1 MDQFLDGKV
10 AVVTGAG
17 HGIGRGHAL
26 ELARRGARVVVND
39 IGAAVD
45 GTGTGRDADLTVD
58 LITSR
63 GGIAVAD
70 YGDVGDEVAAEAMIS
85 RAVDEFGRLDI
96 VVNNAGAAVMLD
108 HHDLDG
114 LTDDMWRRMLDL
126 NLMSAWYL
134 SRAAVPALSVA
145 GGSIVNIS
153 SLAGVHPTGSGSSIA
168 YAVAKAAVN
177 HLTVLLANTLGPD
190 GIRVN
195 AIAVGPIETPM
206 WGLEGDQIRGALR
219 HRTLLGRPGTPAE
232 LAQACLML
240 AAPGYTT
247 AQVLVVDGGMQ
258 FRVPR

>member
-1 MDQFLDGKV
+1 
-10 AVVTGAG
+10 
-17 HGIGRGHAL
+17 
-26 ELARRGARVVVND
+26 
-39 IGAAVD
+39 
-45 GTGTGRDADLTVD
+45 
-58 LITSR
+58 
-63 GGIAVAD
+63 
-70 YGDVGDEVAAEAMIS
+70 
-85 RAVDEFGRLDI
+85 

-206 WGLEGDQIRGALR
+206 WGLEGDQIRAALR

>member
-1 MDQFLDGKV
+1 VGLLDGLV
-10 AVVTGAG
+10 AVVSGSTS
-17 HGIGRGHAL
+17 GIGRAIA
-26 ELARRGARVVVND
+26 ERFAVEGAGVVVNS
-39 IGAAVD
+39 V
-45 GTGTGRDADLTVD
+45 R
-58 LITSR
+58 S
-63 GGIAVAD
+63 
-70 YGDVGDEVAAEAMIS
+70 
-85 RAVDEFGRLDI
+85 VDEGVGLALALPDAVYVQADVSVEAQARSLVDAALDRWGRLDI

-108 HHDLDG
+108 HRDLDG
-114 LTDDMWRRMLDL
+114 LTDEMWRRMLDV

-134 SRAAVPALSVA
+134 SRAAVPALRVA

-177 HLTVLLANTLGPD
+177 HLTVVLANALGPD
-190 GIRVN
+190 GVRVN

-206 WGLEGDQIRGALR
+206 WGVGGDQIRAALR
-219 HRTLLGRPGTPAE
+219 DRTLLGRPGTPAE

-247 AQVLVVDGGMQ
+247 AQVLVVDGGMR

>member
-1 MDQFLDGKV
+1 LTDNGARDPGAGLLDGLV
-10 AVVTGAG
+10 AVVSGSTS
-17 HGIGRGHAL
+17 GIGRAIA
-26 ELARRGARVVVND
+26 ERFAAEGAGVVVNSVRSVD
-39 IGAAVD
+39 EGKALAAALPDAVYVRADVSREEQARSLVGAAVD
-45 GTGTGRDADLTVD
+45 RW
-58 LITSR
+58 
-63 GGIAVAD
+63 
-70 YGDVGDEVAAEAMIS
+70 
-85 RAVDEFGRLDI
+85 GRLDI

-108 HHDLDG
+108 HRDLDG
-114 LTDDMWRRMLDL
+114 LTDDMWRSMLDV

-177 HLTVLLANTLGPD
+177 HLTVLLANTLGSE

-206 WGLEGDQIRGALR
+206 WGLESDQIRAALR
-219 HRTLLGRPGTPAE
+219 DRTLLGRPGTPAE

-240 AAPGYTT
+240 AAPGYAT

-258 FRVPR
+258 YRVPR

>member
-1 MDQFLDGKV
+1 MGLLDGLV
-10 AVVTGAG
+10 AVVSGSTS
-17 HGIGRGHAL
+17 GIGRAIA
-26 ELARRGARVVVND
+26 ERFAVEGAGVVVNS
-39 IGAAVD
+39 V
-45 GTGTGRDADLTVD
+45 R
-58 LITSR
+58 S
-63 GGIAVAD
+63 
-70 YGDVGDEVAAEAMIS
+70 
-85 RAVDEFGRLDI
+85 VDEGVGLALALPDAVYVQADVSVEAQARSLVDAALDRWGRLDI

-108 HHDLDG
+108 HRDLDG
-114 LTDDMWRRMLDL
+114 LTDEMWRRMLDV

-134 SRAAVPALSVA
+134 SRAAVPALRVA

-177 HLTVLLANTLGPD
+177 HLTVVLANALGPD
-190 GIRVN
+190 GVRVN

-206 WGLEGDQIRGALR
+206 WGVGGDQIRAALR
-219 HRTLLGRPGTPAE
+219 DRTLLGRPGTPAE

-247 AQVLVVDGGMQ
+247 AQVLVVDGGMR

>member
-1 MDQFLDGKV
+1 MGLLDGLV
-10 AVVTGAG
+10 AVVSGSTS
-17 HGIGRGHAL
+17 GIGRAIA
-26 ELARRGARVVVND
+26 ERFAAEGAGVVVNSVRSAD
-39 IGAAVD
+39 EGHDLAAALPDAVYVQADVSVEAQARSLVDAAVD
-45 GTGTGRDADLTVD
+45 RW
-58 LITSR
+58 
-63 GGIAVAD
+63 
-70 YGDVGDEVAAEAMIS
+70 
-85 RAVDEFGRLDI
+85 GRLDI

-108 HHDLDG
+108 HRDLDG
-114 LTDDMWRRMLDL
+114 LTDEMWRQMLDV

-134 SRAAVPALSVA
+134 SRAAVPALRVA
-145 GGSIVNIS
+145 GGGSIVNIS

-177 HLTVLLANTLGPD
+177 HLTVLLANALGPD

-206 WGLEGDQIRGALR
+206 WGVGGDQIRATLR
-219 HRTLLGRPGTPAE
+219 DRTLLGRPGTPAE

-247 AQVLVVDGGMQ
+247 AQVLVVDGGMR